1 MKYKGKEIGNPSIR
15 QIKNCLK
22 YLGKP
27 KNKFSPEKIY
37 KELEKRHWRST
48 SGHSVCNLE
57 NYIHGICSSNSSKYL
72 TDEYALMWEKQK
84 KKKREEKAKINIR
97 EILSRNDTSP
107 SPYNEQLKDPRWKA
121 FRQFIFS
128 VRGCKCEMCGYAK
141 NLQVHHPKY
150 IKGRKAWEYTCN
162 DVVVLCDK
170 CHKKVHGLLD

>member
-48 SGHSVCNLE
+48 SGHPVCNLE
-57 NYIHGICSSNSSKYL
+57 NYINGICGVKSNKYL
-72 TDEYALMWEKQK
+72 TEEYLFKKPKLAKKQ
-84 KKKREEKAKINIR
+84 NI
-97 EILSRNDTSP
+97 ILDKQEGEVGT
-107 SPYNEQLKDPRWKA
+107 YNEQLKDPRWKA
-121 FRQFIFS
+121 FRQFVFA
-128 VRGCKCEMCGYAK
+128 VRGCKCEMCGYRE
-141 NLQVHHPKY
+141 NLQIHHPKY
-150 IKGRKAWEYTCN
+150 IKGRAAWEYTCN
-162 DVVVLCDK
+162 EVVVLCDK

>member
-48 SGHSVCNLE
+48 SGHPVCNLE
-57 NYIHGICSSNSSKYL
+57 NYIHGICGVKSNKYL
-72 TDEYALMWEKQK
+72 ADEYLSKKPKLAKKHNIISAKQ
-84 KKKREEKAKINIR
+84 ENVVG
-97 EILSRNDTSP
+97 T
-107 SPYNEQLKDPRWKA
+107 YNEQLKDTRWKA
-121 FRQFIFS
+121 FRQFVFA
-128 VRGCKCEMCGYAK
+128 VRGCKCELCGYTE

-150 IKGRKAWEYTCN
+150 IKGRAAWEYTCN

-170 CHKKVHGLLD
+170 CHKKVHGLLE

>member
-48 SGHSVCNLE
+48 SGHPVCNLE
-57 NYIHGICSSNSSKYL
+57 NYINGICGVKSNKYL
-72 TDEYALMWEKQK
+72 TEEYLFKKPKLAKKQ
-84 KKKREEKAKINIR
+84 NI
-97 EILSRNDTSP
+97 ILDKQEGEVGT
-107 SPYNEQLKDPRWKA
+107 YNEQLKDPRWKA
-121 FRQFIFS
+121 FRQFVFA
-128 VRGCKCEMCGYAK
+128 VRGCKCEMCGYRE
-141 NLQVHHPKY
+141 NLQIHHPKY
-150 IKGRKAWEYTCN
+150 IKGRAAWEYTCN

-170 CHKKVHGLLD
+170 CHKKVHRLIS

>member
-15 QIKNCLK
+15 QIKNCLR

-27 KNKFSPEKIY
+27 LNKFSPEKIY

-48 SGHSVCNLE
+48 SGHPVCNLE
-57 NYIHGICSSNSSKYL
+57 NYINGICGVKSNKYL
-72 TDEYALMWEKQK
+72 TEEYLFKKPKLAKKQ
-84 KKKREEKAKINIR
+84 NI
-97 EILSRNDTSP
+97 ILDKQEGEVGT
-107 SPYNEQLKDPRWKA
+107 YNEQLKDPRWKA
-121 FRQFIFS
+121 FRQFVFA
-128 VRGCKCEMCGYAK
+128 VRGCKCEVCGYTE

-150 IKGRKAWEYTCN
+150 IKGRAAWEYTCN

>member
-48 SGHSVCNLE
+48 SGHPVCNLE
-57 NYIHGICSSNSSKYL
+57 NYIHGICGVKSNKYL
-72 TDEYALMWEKQK
+72 TEEYLSKKTKRTKKQ
-84 KKKREEKAKINIR
+84 NI
-97 EILSRNDTSP
+97 ILDKQEGEVGT
-107 SPYNEQLKDPRWKA
+107 YNEQLKDPRWKA
-121 FRQFIFS
+121 FRQFVFA
-128 VRGCKCEMCGYAK
+128 VRGCKCEMCGYRE
-141 NLQVHHPKY
+141 NLQIHHPKY
-150 IKGRKAWEYTCN
+150 IKGRAAWEYTCN

>member
-48 SGHSVCNLE
+48 SGHPVCNLE
-57 NYIHGICSSNSSKYL
+57 NYINGICGVKSNKYL
-72 TDEYALMWEKQK
+72 TEEYLFKKPKLAKKQ
-84 KKKREEKAKINIR
+84 NI
-97 EILSRNDTSP
+97 ILDKQEGEVGT
-107 SPYNEQLKDPRWKA
+107 YNEQLKDPRWKA
-121 FRQFIFS
+121 FRQFVFA
-128 VRGCKCEMCGYAK
+128 VRGCKCEMCGYRE

-150 IKGRKAWEYTCN
+150 IKGRAAWEYTCN

>member
-48 SGHSVCNLE
+48 SGHPVCNLE
-57 NYIHGICSSNSSKYL
+57 NYINGICGIKSNKYL
-72 TDEYALMWEKQK
+72 TEEYLSKKPKLAKKQNIIL
-84 KKKREEKAKINIR
+84 AKQ
-97 EILSRNDTSP
+97 EGEVGT
-107 SPYNEQLKDPRWKA
+107 YNEQLKDQRWKA
-121 FRQFIFS
+121 FRQFVFA
-128 VRGCKCEMCGYAK
+128 VRGCKCEMCGYRE

-150 IKGRKAWEYTCN
+150 TKGRAAWEYTCN